1 MGAPVQ
7 DATTSP
13 SREIRKIRKGS
24 EGPPPLLD
32 PKQNYEATKNARLG
46 FIATHLS
53 SERRDRLEEGLG
65 VSPAPCNVPAAAALV
80 SDARGD
86 TVRRASGAGVILT
99 VVVPAPP
106 ADTPAPA
113 GAAGTGRSAPTA
125 GVPRHAW
132 RSTGLVLWE
141 DFELAVESYDS
152 GAAAEP

>member
-65 VSPAPCNVPAAAALV
+65 VRPAPCIAAAALV

-86 TVRRASGAGVILT
+86 TTGRGASGAGVILT

-106 ADTPAPA
+106 AGTPAPA